1 MRSPS
6 GFSLVEMSVVLV
18 IVAVLIGGIIPAI
31 TAQLEMKG
39 INTAK
44 HEISDIKEALL
55 GFVVAHRRFPC
66 PATVNSGGKESFN
79 PVPSNPSDGGNCAN
93 KHGFVPAVSLG
104 LRGNVNSD
112 TLLLD
117 PWGNPYRYSISE
129 SDVSPIKP
137 DNSCNEN
144 TNGTWDF
151 TTKGEMAVVG
161 VNCLNKNIL
170 AEEMLRVCKDS
181 ACEVKL
187 TGDRKGEENKDEDTI
202 PAIIYS
208 LGKNWAET
216 LQYDPSNEELE
227 NVGASVASANSAGLT
242 YLIASNN
249 TFVSAAYRSDKTEN
263 RFDDIV
269 DWISPTLLYNR
280 MVMAGIYP

>member
-18 IVAVLIGGIIPAI
+18 IVAVLIGGIIPAV

-55 GFVVAHRRFPC
+55 GFVVANRRFPC
-66 PATVNSGGKESFN
+66 PATVNSGGAESFN
-79 PVPSNPSDGGNCAN
+79 PVPSIPSDGGNCTS

-117 PWGNPYRYSISE
+117 PWGNPYRYSIS
-129 SDVSPIKP
+129 DT
-137 DNSCNEN
+137 N
-144 TNGTWDF
+144 TDSTSTTCPPVTVPNPWPNTWDL
-151 TTKGEMAVVG
+151 TTKGKMAVVG
-161 VNCLNKNIL
+161 ANCPNRNLS
-170 AEEMLRVCKDS
+170 VCRNSDNP
-181 ACEVKL
+181 CTIKL
-187 TGDRKGEENKDEDTI
+187 TNDGGNGV
-202 PAIIYS
+202 PAIVYS
-208 LGKNWAET
+208 MGKNWAET
-216 LQYDPSNEELE
+216 LQHNSPNELE
-227 NVGASVASANSAGLT
+227 NVGASVTSGSLT
-242 YLIASNN
+242 YLIANN
-249 TFVSAAYRSDKTEN
+249 SDFVSAPYRSDKTVN
-263 RFDDIV
+263 HFDDIV